1 MAARGMVLMF
11 AREPQRVPEIAGPR
25 MGSRRADIEHPEDG
39 AWIGR
44 AIDEPLLEDVPH
56 ADPTV

>member
-1 MAARGMVLMF
+1 MF
-11 AREPQRVPEIAGPR
+11 AREPQRVPETVRLR